1 MHYPIHFI
9 QEDFQKRLSKLK
21 RQFVDSKGQFQKQL
35 KATFYFDKET
45 VIEFPSYQN
54 QWRKEISN
62 KVTVQMTLTSDG
74 QLHYSKPNR
83 KRMQSFFTFPL
94 TQATKVEFKSV
105 QKTKPYTL
113 KKLLSERL
121 EGVWDN
127 LTEDDLKL
135 FIEDVKT
142 ISVKDCL
149 YVSDYEEFEEALTLK
164 KPFLSY
170 RLVGNTMY
178 RVEINM
184 DEDGICRAWLFEED
198 ELMEIENTY
207 LILNTEIALF
217 YPPFE
222 HAN

>member
-83 KRMQSFFTFPL
+83 
-94 TQATKVEFKSV
+94 
-105 QKTKPYTL
+105 
-113 KKLLSERL
+113 
-121 EGVWDN
+121 
-127 LTEDDLKL
+127 
-135 FIEDVKT
+135 
-142 ISVKDCL
+142 
-149 YVSDYEEFEEALTLK
+149 
-164 KPFLSY
+164 
-170 RLVGNTMY
+170 
-178 RVEINM
+178 
-184 DEDGICRAWLFEED
+184 
-198 ELMEIENTY
+198 
-207 LILNTEIALF
+207 
-217 YPPFE
+217 
-222 HAN
+222 